1 MHQDSDAA
9 AGVEEIRNHRETV
22 RIYIDRIEK
31 TSPSHTTGAALYL
44 LGAVQNEYVL
54 FREIE
59 GRRDDELVPK
69 TEAPIHLREWE
80 HFYSAQ
86 AKLNPGVRSQ

>member
-1 MHQDSDAA
+1 MHEDGSAE
-9 AGVEEIRNHRETV
+9 AGVEQIRNHLETV
-22 RIYIDRIEK
+22 KIYIDRIEK
-31 TSPSHTTGAALYL
+31 TSPMHTTGAALYA

-54 FREIE
+54 FREME

-80 HFYSAQ
+80 HLYSAQ
-86 AKLNPGVRSQ
+86 AKLNPGSSRQ